1 MYPGRCSRSG
11 NGLAPP
17 HVVARCAP
25 VLSIVLALGT
35 VLSGCVSTR
44 MAGVGTL
51 PNGERLITLVV
62 SEDRQIV
69 HRQCQDVPALGPV
82 LGCQTS
88 RALALPNGVAVRA
101 VKIVRYTD
109 VLPSRMAFE
118 IDAHELCH
126 AIAAVQSIEDPCHA
140 VDHGI
145 VESSVLLRL
154 QRVP

>member
-51 PNGERLITLVV
+51 PNGERLITLAV
-62 SEDRQIV
+62 SEDRQLV
-69 HRQCQDVPALGPV
+69 HRQYQDVPALGPR
-82 LGCQTS
+82 LGCQPS
-88 RALALPNGVAVRA
+88 RALALPTALSG
-101 VKIVRYTD
+101 
-109 VLPSRMAFE
+109 
-118 IDAHELCH
+118 
-126 AIAAVQSIEDPCHA
+126 PCA
-140 VDHGI
+140 
-145 VESSVLLRL
+145 RL
-154 QRVP
+154 

>member
-145 VESSVLLRL
+145 VESSALLRL